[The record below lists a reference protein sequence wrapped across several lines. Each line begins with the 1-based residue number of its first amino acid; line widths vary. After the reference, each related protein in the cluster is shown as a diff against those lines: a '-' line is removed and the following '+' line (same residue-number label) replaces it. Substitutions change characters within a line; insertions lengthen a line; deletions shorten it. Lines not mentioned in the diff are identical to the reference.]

1 MVSIADPYR
10 PRPYVLDQETA
21 PAFWM
26 VGTLWLPMATGVQT
40 GNRLSFIEQ
49 VMPPGLGPPTHRH
62 PWADEGF
69 YVLEGTCAFN
79 AEGKT
84 IEAGPGTF
92 VHLPRMAP
100 HSFSVLSDEARV
112 VNFYAPAG
120 FELVVMSLATPT
132 DDRRRPSIEEAPP
145 PAALEQVR
153 ILSRL
158 FGQEKVR
165 ALPFAG
171 PSTDALMTTERP
183 AWSLVEP
190 HVSKA
195 ETAPVYRAFDLEWR
209 LLASST
215 DTAGTYD
222 LFELRC
228 GPERGLA
235 LHRPGQDEA
244 LYVLEGDV
252 ALEADGE
259 RHVLRTGSFSYIPAG
274 TNTAWRAGMAGARL
288 LAFHLPGG
296 FDAAILRYGGF
307 ETASGDDDK
316 VRRFLDA
323 AGAYHPEA

>member
-10 PRPYVLDQETA
+10 PRPYVLDRVTA

-26 VGTLWLPMATGVQT
+26 VGTLWLPMATGFQT
-40 GNRLSFIEQ
+40 GNSFSFIEQ

-69 YVLEGTCAFN
+69 YVLEGTCSFN
-79 AEGKT
+79 AEGT
-84 IEAGPGTF
+84 TTEAGPGAF
-92 VHLPRMAP
+92 VHLPRMTP

-132 DDRRRPSIEEAPP
+132 DDRRRPSIDEAPP

-158 FGQEKVR
+158 FGQEEVR

-171 PSTDALMTTERP
+171 PSTDALMTTERSS
-183 AWSLVEP
+183 WSPVEP
-190 HVSKA
+190 HISRA

-228 GPERGLA
+228 DPARGLA
-235 LHRPGQDEA
+235 LHKSGQDEA
-244 LYVLEGDV
+244 LYVVDGSVKIDI
-252 ALEADGE
+252 DGE
-259 RHVLRTGSFSYIPAG
+259 RRTLPAGSFSYLPAG
-274 TNTAWRAGMAGARL
+274 TNVEWQAGAAGARL

-296 FDAAILRYGGF
+296 FDAAVLRYGGS
-307 ETASGDDDK
+307 AHSAGDDEK
-316 VRRFLDA
+316 VRRLLSA
-323 AGAYHPEA
+323 AGTIFP